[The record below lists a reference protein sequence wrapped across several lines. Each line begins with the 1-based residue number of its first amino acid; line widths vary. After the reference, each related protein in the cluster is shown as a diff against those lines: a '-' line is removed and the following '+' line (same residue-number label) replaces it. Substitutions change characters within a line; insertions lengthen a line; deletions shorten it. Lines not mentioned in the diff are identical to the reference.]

1 MKAKHLLF
9 VVAGC
14 CMGFAMSGCKANVDL
29 KNIDKTAELDMGI
42 ALPVGSMSATIGDFL
57 ADGQV
62 PNIYVDSLNNKG
74 ILTFKDTFSID
85 KKYHQVDLSQYIS
98 EKTLTMNVYDKLQG
112 TPELDNHQITG
123 DDNKEITLAFPLTL
137 KLKGINNNENNERLD
152 SALIENAHFVST
164 IVPQNLPLK
173 WEWINS
179 VSIDLGSAFSRPQGK
194 NVVVYSKGNGYG
206 YGQDIP
212 ISVTEFTINLMKNRT
227 PATPEA
233 YFGNVID
240 TCDFVIYFNFT
251 VPTSAGKVTI
261 ADDAAFEYHLG
272 VQFIDYKAIWGMFTP
287 SKDMYDEDT
296 VNIAEEWAAWRQLKK
311 AKLPFAEPVIDMQIT
326 TQVAGALM
334 LQGDYLFVETEDKSQ
349 KRYATFNGNQTLYRD
364 FSPDEYLSLTST
376 IGDSATMHV
385 RFDNTDAFGHIDR
398 LFAIRPDFFG
408 YKFSIDFNRQRTP
421 QIRITPNTGIYVDA
435 IATLPF
441 IFNEGVGI
449 EYSDTIK
456 DIDIS
461 RYTLDSLLASVD
473 MIDTLKTSDLKLII
487 KITNSIPLDIK
498 GVFYALDENGN
509 VVTEPDD
516 PTKAYRLTASDTIR
530 IQAPTYRF
538 EGGTAIPMTSE
549 QTEILSIDKKHF
561 DTFSKIKSI
570 VYTASIDDE
579 SLQSAYQ
586 HGGFNVRIAED
597 NKLKVQLGLTAKV
610 DAIFDLDNITVE
622 K

>member
-1 MKAKHLLF
+1 MKARHLFF
-9 VVAGC
+9 VVAGFI
-14 CMGFAMSGCKANVDL
+14 GLAMSGCKADVDL
-29 KNIDKTAELDMGI
+29 KNINTTAELDMGI

-57 ADGQV
+57 ADGQIS
-62 PNIYVDSLNNKG
+62 NIYVDSLNNKG

-85 KKYHQVDLSQYIS
+85 RKFHQVDLSQYVS

-112 TPELDNHQITG
+112 TPELNNHQITG
-123 DDNKEITLAFPLTL
+123 DDTKEITLAFPLTL
-137 KLKGINNNENNERLD
+137 KLKGINSDEDNERLD
-152 SALIENAHFVST
+152 SALIENANFIST
-164 IVPQNLPLK
+164 IVPKNLPLK

-179 VSIDLGSAFSRPQGK
+179 VSIDLGSAFSRPKGK
-194 NVVVYSKGNGYG
+194 NVVVYSKGDGYG
-206 YGQDIP
+206 YSQDIP
-212 ISVTEFTINLMKNRT
+212 VSVTEFTINLMKNRT
-227 PATPEA
+227 PSAPEA

-272 VQFIDYKAIWGMFTP
+272 VQFIDYAAIWGMFTP

-296 VNIAEEWAAWRQLKK
+296 VEIAEQWNTWRQLKK

-334 LQGDYLFVETEDKSQ
+334 MQGDYLFVETEDKSQ
-349 KRYATFNGNQTLYRD
+349 KRYATFNGSQTLYRD
-364 FSPDEYLSLTST
+364 FTPDEYLPLTSA

-385 RFDNTDAFGHIDR
+385 RFDNTEAFGHIDR
-398 LFAIRPDFFG
+398 LFAIRPDIFG

-441 IFNEGVGI
+441 IFNEGVGL

-456 DIDIS
+456 NIDIS

-473 MIDTLKTSDLKLII
+473 MIDTLKTSDLKLIM

-498 GVFYALDENGN
+498 GVFYALDENGD

-516 PTKAYRLTASDTIR
+516 PTKVYRLTSSDTIR
-530 IQAPTYRF
+530 IQAPVYRF
-538 EGGTAIPMTSE
+538 EGGAAIPTASE
-549 QTEILSIDKKHF
+549 QTEIVSIDKKHF

-597 NKLKVQLGLTAKV
+597 NKMKVQLGLTAKV
-610 DAIFDLDNITVE
+610 DAVLDLDNIKKTNE
-622 K
+622 

>member
-1 MKAKHLLF
+1 MKARHLFF
-9 VVAGC
+9 VIAGC
-14 CMGFAMSGCKANVDL
+14 TGLVMSGCKADVDL
-29 KNIDKTAELDMGI
+29 KNISTAAELNMGI

-62 PNIYVDSLNNKG
+62 PNIYVDSLDNKG

-85 KKYHQVDLSQYIS
+85 RKFHQVDLSQYVS
-98 EKTLTMNVYDKLQG
+98 EKTLTMNVYDKLRENQ
-112 TPELDNHQITG
+112 ELDNHQITG

-152 SALIENAHFVST
+152 SALIKNANFIST
-164 IVPQNLPLK
+164 IVPKNLPLK

-194 NVVVYSKGNGYG
+194 NVVVYSKGDGYG
-206 YGQDIP
+206 YSQDIP
-212 ISVTEFTINLMKNRT
+212 IQVTEFTVNLMKNRM
-227 PATPEA
+227 PSAPEA

-272 VQFIDYKAIWGMFTP
+272 VQFIDYAAIWGMFTP
-287 SKDMYDEDT
+287 SSDMYDEDT
-296 VNIAEEWAAWRQLKK
+296 VSIAKEWAAWTQLKK
-311 AKLPFAEPVIDMQIT
+311 AKLPFAEPVVDMQIT

-334 LQGDYLFVETEDKSQ
+334 MHGDYLFVETEDKSQ

-364 FSPDEYLSLTST
+364 FTPDECLPLTSA

-385 RFDNTDAFGHIDR
+385 RFDNTEAFGRIDR
-398 LFAIRPDFFG
+398 LFAIRPDIFG
-408 YKFSIDFNRQRTP
+408 YKFSIDFNRQYTP

-435 IATLPF
+435 VATLPF

-461 RYTLDSLLASVD
+461 RYTLDSLLASVE
-473 MIDTLKTSDLKLII
+473 MIDTVKTSDLKLIM
-487 KITNSIPLDIK
+487 KITNSIPLDIQ
-498 GVFYALDENGN
+498 GVFYALDEDGN
-509 VVTEPDD
+509 VITEPDD
-516 PTKAYRLTASDTIR
+516 PTKIYRLTSSDTIR
-530 IQAPTYRF
+530 ITAPSYRF
-538 EGGTAIPMTSE
+538 EGGSAIPTASE
-549 QTEILSIDKKHF
+549 QVEILSIDKRHF

-570 VYTASIDDE
+570 VYTASIDDG
-579 SLQSAYQ
+579 SLQSAYRN
-586 HGGFNVRIAED
+586 GGFNMRIAED
-597 NKLKVQLGLTAKV
+597 NKLKIQLGLSVKV
-610 DAIFDLDNITVE
+610 DAVFDLGNINN